1 MKKVLNKDKK
11 ASPAPR
17 KFEPEREDNRAW
29 ALKWDGA
36 ALVAMR
42 EKSGDKDRWDRP

>member
-11 ASPAPR
+11 ALPTPR
-17 KFEPEREDNRAW
+17 KAEPECEDNRAW

-36 ALVAMR
+36 ALAAMR
-42 EKSGDKDRWDRP
+42 EKKRNSDR

>member
-1 MKKVLNKDKK
+1 MKKVLTKDKK

-17 KFEPEREDNRAW
+17 KAEPEREDNWAW

-36 ALVAMR
+36 ALAAAR
-42 EKSGDKDRWDRP
+42 GKKGDPGRWARP

>member
-17 KFEPEREDNRAW
+17 KAEPEREDNRAW

-36 ALVAMR
+36 ALAAAR
-42 EKSGDKDRWDRP
+42 GKKGNPGRWDRP